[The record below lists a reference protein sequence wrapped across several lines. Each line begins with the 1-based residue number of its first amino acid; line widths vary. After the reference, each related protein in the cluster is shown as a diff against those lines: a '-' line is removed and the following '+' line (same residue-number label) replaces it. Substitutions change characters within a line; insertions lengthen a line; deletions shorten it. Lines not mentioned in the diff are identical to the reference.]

1 MIRRTSRRQPS
12 RSALAGPAAAVALAA
27 LLAACGG
34 TAATPASVPATPA
47 PATPAPVTPEPTP
60 KPTPEP
66 TPEPYERASDAYD
79 SRVTL
84 PGASLVRQAL
94 RAWDGEARIDS
105 DGPFVDRVSLPGS
118 ILFFVYGAP
127 TDLDLAAYAAKSQ
140 AQVAEWHD
148 CPTRPASV
156 TDLPLDGTAGKL
168 HQMTCLGVFVQ
179 KLMVVRDGQG
189 LTVNMLA
196 PPNVVDDASQLFE
209 DLVAT
214 MTWPA

>member
-66 TPEPYERASDAYD
+66 YSLASDAYD
-79 SRVTL
+79 YRVTL

-94 RAWDGEARIDS
+94 RAWDGEARVDS
-105 DGPFVDRVSLPGS
+105 NGPFVDRVSLPGS